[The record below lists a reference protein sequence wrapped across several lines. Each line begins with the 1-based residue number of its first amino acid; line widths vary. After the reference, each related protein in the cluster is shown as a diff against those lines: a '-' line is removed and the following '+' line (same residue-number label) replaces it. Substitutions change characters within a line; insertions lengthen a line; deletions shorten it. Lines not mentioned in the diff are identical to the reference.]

1 MSNSHHLSFTK
12 MEVARQRAL
21 VRALASAHKKEE
33 KEKGKEGAS
42 LSAPKVIGKGAPKRK
57 VDGKDDHPSK
67 KVSVTHREK

>member
-1 MSNSHHLSFTK
+1 MSNSRHLSFTK
-12 MEVARQRAL
+12 MEVARQRAS
-21 VRALASAHKKEE
+21 ASAHKKEE

-57 VDGKDDHPSK
+57 VDGKDNHPSK